1 MAKIGVL
8 TFFGTTD
15 NYGQVL
21 QYLAT
26 QEYLNSLGNSTS
38 LIVPKGYERTFWRR
52 VKWKIQN
59 YYAII
64 TNFLYKRKKTVSITC
79 GVSKEEQAKL
89 QVFKKWAEVSKRQ
102 ELEHPRC
109 FDKFRSNFFSIQ
121 IGTYDELLAS
131 GYDAFCIGSDQTW
144 SAGGFE
150 MMLGWVPKKYPR
162 FSIAPSV
169 GHRIYSHEE
178 VLSFRKYLQAF
189 DFITVRESKGIDLA
203 TECGRKDAVKV
214 LDPTFL
220 LSSKEYDKFAVKS
233 PKNES
238 YILIYLLGGEIE
250 KPVAEIEKYCK
261 EKGCRVKYVESQG
274 RDENCPKIFP
284 TVEEWLGLVSNASYV
299 ITNSFHGMAFSI
311 IYHKP
316 FLVFPLVGL
325 MEGMNGR
332 VVDLSNTFSL
342 ENRVYDGNMD
352 VLFEPISWMQ
362 TDEVIAHNKDILTT
376 LIKNIKLS

>member
-1 MAKIGVL
+1 M
-8 TFFGTTD
+8 
-15 NYGQVL
+15 
-21 QYLAT
+21 
-26 QEYLNSLGNSTS
+26 
-38 LIVPKGYERTFWRR
+38 
-52 VKWKIQN
+52 
-59 YYAII
+59 
-64 TNFLYKRKKTVSITC
+64 
-79 GVSKEEQAKL
+79 
-89 QVFKKWAEVSKRQ
+89 
-102 ELEHPRC
+102 
-109 FDKFRSNFFSIQ
+109 
-121 IGTYDELLAS
+121 
-131 GYDAFCIGSDQTW
+131 
-144 SAGGFE
+144 
-150 MMLGWVPKKYPR
+150 
-162 FSIAPSV
+162 
-169 GHRIYSHEE
+169 
-178 VLSFRKYLQAF
+178 QAF

-220 LSSKEYDKFAVKS
+220 LSSKEYDKFAVTP

-261 EKGCRVKYVESQG
+261 EKGYRVMYVESQG
-274 RDENCPKIFP
+274 RDEKCSKIFP
-284 TVEEWLGLVSNASYV
+284 TVEEWIGLVSHASYV

-352 VLFEPISWMQ
+352 ILFEPISWMQ